1 MKLLMSNFPPL
12 KMRNDKFND
21 QFHTLLLQ
29 STAVNI
35 ATGYISEKAID
46 FIAESIYQNGGP
58 FCNLV
63 IGMHYFD
70 KFTHAQYAAA
80 IQMHQFLTS
89 NHLGT
94 VKLVTSFPFHGKLYS
109 FKKDSTAFASII
121 GSSNLNNILLH
132 NSIRQYETDILIS
145 EQVINEE
152 INFFINELSTKSSL
166 DLTEVEILEFKET
179 NDLLTPLD
187 CVVKLEDFQLAAFRE
202 SINKAIK
209 FDIPLAT
216 YEIAPKS
223 NINAHFGKGRKSK
236 NGIVRA
242 RPWYE
247 VELIVPRH
255 IVDLPHY
262 PKPLPNEKDRR
273 FRVFTDDGYEFECII
288 NGSGYKNFRT
298 TKSSGG
304 LTSLGK
310 WLKGRLEKFGALKVG
325 DPVTKE
331 VLDRYGRN
339 NFTLQATADPNLWF
353 LDFSVNKL

>member
-1 MKLLMSNFPPL
+1 MSNFPPL
-12 KMRNDKFND
+12 KTGHNKFNT
-21 QFHTLLLQ
+21 QFHSLLLQ

-35 ATGYISEKAID
+35 ATGYISENAID

-58 FCNLV
+58 YCNLV

-80 IQMHQFLTS
+80 MQMHQFLTS
-89 NHLGT
+89 NRLGT

-109 FKKDSTAFASII
+109 FEKDSTTFASII

-132 NSIRQYETDILIS
+132 TPIRQYETDILVS
-145 EQVINEE
+145 EQE
-152 INFFINELSTKSSL
+152 INDEINYFINELSTKSSL
-166 DLTEVEILEFKET
+166 DLSEVEILEFRET

-187 CVVKLEDFQLAAFRE
+187 CVVKLEDFQLTALKE
-202 SINKAIK
+202 TINQSIK

-223 NINAHFGKGRKSK
+223 NINAHFGKGRQSK
-236 NGIVRA
+236 NGIIRA

-247 VELIVPRH
+247 VELIVPRR

-262 PKPLPNEKDRR
+262 PKPALNEKDRR
-273 FRVFTDDGYEFECII
+273 IRVFTDDGYEFECII

-304 LTSLGK
+304 LTCLGK
-310 WLKGRLEKFGALKVG
+310 WLKGRLEKCGVLKVG
-325 DPVTKE
+325 KSVTKE
-331 VLDRYGRN
+331 VLDKYGRHD
-339 NFTLQATADPNLWF
+339 FTLQATVDPNLWF

>member
-1 MKLLMSNFPPL
+1 MGHN
-12 KMRNDKFND
+12 KFNA
-21 QFHTLLLQ
+21 QFHSLLLQ

-35 ATGYISEKAID
+35 ATGYISENAID

-58 FCNLV
+58 YCNLV

-80 IQMHQFLTS
+80 MQMHQFLTS
-89 NHLGT
+89 NRLGT

-109 FKKDSTAFASII
+109 FEKDSTTFASII

-132 NSIRQYETDILIS
+132 NPIRQYETDILVS
-145 EQVINEE
+145 EQE
-152 INFFINELSTKSSL
+152 INDEINYFINELSTKSSL
-166 DLTEVEILEFKET
+166 DLSEVEILEFRET

-187 CVVKLEDFQLAAFRE
+187 CIVKLEDFQLTALKE
-202 SINKAIK
+202 TINQSIK

-216 YEIAPKS
+216 YEVAPKS

-236 NGIVRA
+236 NGIIRA

-247 VELIVPRH
+247 VELIVPRR

-262 PKPLPNEKDRR
+262 PKPALNEKDRR
-273 FRVFTDDGYEFECII
+273 IRVFTDDGYEFECII

-304 LTSLGK
+304 LTCLGK
-310 WLKGRLEKFGALKVG
+310 WLKGRLEKFGVLKVG
-325 DPVTKE
+325 KPVTKE
-331 VLDRYGRN
+331 VLDKYGRH

-353 LDFSVNKL
+353 MDFSVDKL